1 MTLYRTLTHDGPTVN
16 IPVYDDAE
24 AEGGSVQL
32 LIELEHFSP
41 TGDEVEVTLD
51 GAVLEAPSVRNVNAE
66 DPAVPES
73 VDENSWLVWD
83 LSPAQCAKGPH
94 EVKIVLVRRDP
105 RIGVPIV
112 VNNVE
117 FWVTY
122 E

>member
-1 MTLYRTLTHDGPTVN
+1 M
-16 IPVYDDAE
+16 
-24 AEGGSVQL
+24 
-32 LIELEHFSP
+32 
-41 TGDEVEVTLD
+41 TLD
-51 GAVLEAPSVRNVNAE
+51 GTVLGAPAVRNVNAE

-73 VDENSWLVWD
+73 VHENSWLAWD
-83 LSPAQCAKGPH
+83 LEPSQGGMGPH

>member
-1 MTLYRTLTHDGPTVN
+1 M
-16 IPVYDDAE
+16 
-24 AEGGSVQL
+24 
-32 LIELEHFSP
+32 
-41 TGDEVEVTLD
+41 
-51 GAVLEAPSVRNVNAE
+51 
-66 DPAVPES
+66 
-73 VDENSWLVWD
+73 
-83 LSPAQCAKGPH
+83 GPH